1 MITLFVVIAMAL
13 LALLFATFTMAG
25 NEVIMNL
32 TNYADITSLLLVI
45 FWTLPVL
52 IGAGMLKDFGKS
64 FGRAFSTK
72 KVCTREELVRSMEAV
87 KLTQKSNWVAGIL
100 GFISA
105 FIYICRRFCFDEI
118 DAQIF
123 VINVAVASITL
134 FYAAIINL
142 VLLAVYGRLKKR
154 YIEYMQDE

>member
-1 MITLFVVIAMAL
+1 MIILFIVIAMAL
-13 LALLFATFTMAG
+13 LALLFATFTATG
-25 NEVIMNL
+25 GYVIMNL
-32 TNYADITSLLLVI
+32 PNYVDIPSLLLVI

-87 KLTQKSNWVAGIL
+87 QLTQRANWVAGIL
-100 GFISA
+100 GFLPA
-105 FIYICRRFCFDEI
+105 FIYICRCFRFGEI

-123 VINVAVASITL
+123 VINVAVASIAL